1 MDKQIHGEVVVI
13 GSGPG
18 GYTAAFRAADLGK
31 KVVLVEKDN
40 YLGGVCLNRGCVPSK
55 AFLYLSKII
64 EDAELIKNYGVTFLK
79 PTLDINKIRSW
90 KNNII
95 YKLNTGINQLAK
107 SRNIKII
114 YGLAKFESKNTLS
127 IENNSDIDRITF
139 ENCIIATGSSV
150 KRIPSFPSSNK
161 IIYSSK
167 ALEVSTIPKKMLIVG
182 AGYIGLE
189 MGSVYN
195 ALGSNITVVEFM
207 NSILPGADRDLVK
220 PLEKKITNNFTNLY
234 LSTKVK
240 KIDVDESILNVFFE
254 KEDGT
259 IFSEKYDN
267 VLISIGRKPNTD
279 NLNIESLN
287 ITIDKDGFIPVNQK
301 CQTSI
306 PNIFAI
312 GDVIG
317 NPMLAHKASHE
328 GKVAAEVIAGLPS
341 SFEPA
346 AIPAVIFTDPEIA
359 WAGPTEN
366 ELIKNNIPYKK
377 GEFPWSA
384 SAKAQ
389 VLDDIDGK
397 TKLLFDPKNN
407 KVISGGIVG
416 SNAGDLIGEIVLAI
430 EMGADAEDIGLSIHP
445 HPTLTET
452 ISNASE
458 MFTGTITDLYSPKN
472 N

>member
-1 MDKQIHGEVVVI
+1 MNKQIHSEVVVI

-31 KVVLVEKDN
+31 KVILVEKDK
-40 YLGGVCLNRGCVPSK
+40 YLGGVCLNRGCIPSK
-55 AFLYLSKII
+55 SFLHLSKII
-64 EDAELIKNYGVTFLK
+64 EDAESIKNYGVTFLK

-114 YGLAKFESKNTLS
+114 NGLAKFESKNTLA
-127 IENNSDIDRITF
+127 IENNSDIYRITF

-150 KRIPSFPSSNK
+150 KKIPSFPSSNK
-161 IIYSSK
+161 IIYSSE
-167 ALEVSTIPKKMLIVG
+167 ALELSTIPNKMLIVG

-207 NSILPGADRDLVK
+207 NCILPGADRDLVK
-220 PLEKKITNNFTNLY
+220 PLEKKIKNNFSNLY

-240 KIDVDESILNVFFE
+240 KIEVDKPILNVFFE

-259 IFSEKYDN
+259 TFSETYDN
-267 VLISIGRKPNTD
+267 ILISIGRKPNTD
-279 NLNIESLN
+279 NLNLESLN
-287 ITIDKDGFIPVNQK
+287 ITIDKDGFIPINQK
-301 CQTSI
+301 CQTAI

-312 GDVIG
+312 GDVTG

-341 SFEPA
+341 RFEPA

-366 ELIKNNIPYKK
+366 ELIKNNVAYKK

-389 VLDDIDGK
+389 VFDDIDGK
-397 TKLLFDPKNN
+397 TKLLFDPKDN